1 MMADLI
7 ELDTRFGIVV
17 ALCIICLSLGFAIYV
32 TKRDSRD
39 NDARACTRSGS
50 RASAGHHL

>member
-1 MMADLI
+1 MADLM
-7 ELDTRFGIVV
+7 ELDTVFGVLA

-32 TKRDSRD
+32 SKRDSRD

-50 RASAGHHL
+50 RANAGHHL